1 MDDKA
6 ASAGFPFVAMA
17 TDSFIVSRLTPAG
30 RGAVACLAVEGP
42 GAAAAVAEE
51 VRLSC
56 GRADTIRL
64 DRPALGR
71 FGPHGEEV
79 IVVRRRD
86 EQFEIHC
93 HGGPAPIEYCIDR
106 LAARGGRRIPW
117 EQWATGRAATP
128 VQAAALAALSRAPTE
143 RCAAILLDQ
152 YSGAFDRA
160 VEHIEQLIDE
170 APAEALRLCD
180 EISSRSNLG
189 RHLVQ
194 PWRVALVGRPNV
206 GKSSLLNALAG
217 FSRAIVHSAPGTT
230 RDLVALET
238 SLDGWPIELCDTAGL
253 RDAADAVEQ
262 AGIALAEA
270 AAAKAD
276 VVVLVLDGTRPAA
289 AVEEQ
294 LLRRR
299 PDAVCTINKCDLP
312 AAEQPPW
319 VAKAKPISVSAQQS
333 IGLDQLTAAIVQRF
347 GPFPPPGAAV
357 PFSEALREL
366 PSPVGRGAGG
376 EGFLSVG
383 NIGGRGG
390 GGGIQLA
397 ANRPHPNPLPEGEG
411 TCVQDLSDGLSAACF
426 EILDRLRLRAI
437 RAAQAR
443 GIHID
448 GFDQRSGPP

>member
-1 MDDKA
+1 
-6 ASAGFPFVAMA
+6 MA
-17 TDSFIVSRLTPAG
+17 TDLFTVSRLTPAG

-51 VRLSC
+51 VRLAR
-56 GRADTIRL
+56 GRADAMPL

-106 LAARGGRRIPW
+106 LAARGGRPIPW
-117 EQWATGRAATP
+117 EQWAAGRATTP
-128 VQAAALAALSRAPTE
+128 VQAAAFAALSRARTE

-160 VEHIEQLIDE
+160 VERIEQLIDE

-180 EISSRSNLG
+180 EIGSRSNLG
-189 RHLVQ
+189 RRLTQ

-217 FSRAIVHSAPGTT
+217 FSRAIVHAAPGTT

-253 RDAADAVEQ
+253 RDAEDAVEQ
-262 AGIALAEA
+262 AGVALAEG

-289 AVEEQ
+289 FVEEQ
-294 LLRRR
+294 LLHRR
-299 PDAVCTINKCDLP
+299 PDALCAINKCDLP
-312 AAEQPPW
+312 PAEQPPW
-319 VAKAKPISVSAQQS
+319 TAEAKPISVSARLS
-333 IGLDQLTAAIVQRF
+333 IGLDRLTAAIVQRF
-347 GPFPPPGAAV
+347 GPFPRPGAAV
-357 PFSEALREL
+357 PFSE
-366 PSPVGRGAGG
+366 
-376 EGFLSVG
+376 
-383 NIGGRGG
+383 
-390 GGGIQLA
+390 
-397 ANRPHPNPLPEGEG
+397 
-411 TCVQDLSDGLSAACF
+411 ACF
-426 EILDRLRLRAI
+426 EILDRLRLRTI
-437 RAAQAR
+437 RAAKAR

-448 GFDQRSGPP
+448 CFDQRSGPP